1 MHKKVVTFIEKYKE
15 QIIILIIMLILALF
29 QVIRCIEYPGLYYD
43 AVNPDYMAVQLL
55 YPQVENP
62 LWIVPHTGF
71 PLLGQLYHGTLT
83 AWVQTVVIGLTG
95 NASLWTVRT
104 TNMAYIVGI
113 CWLCYLIGRWV
124 NINKIILYSGL
135 VVIILSPQA
144 YSLIRTQY
152 YIKLPG
158 TFFLLAAVYALMK
171 VSKNEQKK
179 GKLLILSG
187 VLCGLA
193 AYTYFIF
200 LFYIPA
206 MILFCL
212 VESKSKKD
220 KIKNVITWLIGV
232 LGGGTLYIIGFF
244 DLFLTYAT
252 WNDELKKCIIY
263 TFTVSLIGIVVI
275 CCSLCAK
282 NYYKDEVIKRV
293 CCFLVFIGGIGIF
306 IVGANLNKIL
316 DIILPQVQTLHVLGN
331 KISFY
336 TRVRQFFMFW
346 KEVMSNRSLEQMM
359 LGKNTSILSQTYSCV
374 FLLSL
379 LLSLITTRKEKGNHS
394 ILVGIKFFFLLLSSY
409 YIFSLPFISRM
420 GEQHFT
426 PNYFITMLMI
436 ILQLG
441 YLYSQNKNRMRQL
454 VCICVV
460 VILVVSVINSNLLN
474 TNMKLVG
481 GVDKYS
487 SEINQISKE
496 ALEDYMMGKKVV
508 YVFPEWGLFCGFNY
522 LTMNQIPVLL
532 KVDKQGLKDYV
543 EEGYTIKLCT
553 WEKEKVL
560 DYQKLLEDIGI
571 NYPQIRNRK
580 VFFEIHSDKNVIGIA
595 E

>member
-1 MHKKVVTFIEKYKE
+1 
-15 QIIILIIMLILALF
+15 
-29 QVIRCIEYPGLYYD
+29 
-43 AVNPDYMAVQLL
+43 
-55 YPQVENP
+55 
-62 LWIVPHTGF
+62 
-71 PLLGQLYHGTLT
+71 
-83 AWVQTVVIGLTG
+83 
-95 NASLWTVRT
+95 
-104 TNMAYIVGI
+104 
-113 CWLCYLIGRWV
+113 
-124 NINKIILYSGL
+124 
-135 VVIILSPQA
+135 
-144 YSLIRTQY
+144 
-152 YIKLPG
+152 
-158 TFFLLAAVYALMK
+158 
-171 VSKNEQKK
+171 
-179 GKLLILSG
+179 
-187 VLCGLA
+187 
-193 AYTYFIF
+193 
-200 LFYIPA
+200 
-206 MILFCL
+206 
-212 VESKSKKD
+212 
-220 KIKNVITWLIGV
+220 
-232 LGGGTLYIIGFF
+232 
-244 DLFLTYAT
+244 
-252 WNDELKKCIIY
+252 
-263 TFTVSLIGIVVI
+263 
-275 CCSLCAK
+275 
-282 NYYKDEVIKRV
+282 
-293 CCFLVFIGGIGIF
+293 
-306 IVGANLNKIL
+306 
-316 DIILPQVQTLHVLGN
+316 
-331 KISFY
+331 
-336 TRVRQFFMFW
+336 
-346 KEVMSNRSLEQMM
+346 
-359 LGKNTSILSQTYSCV
+359 
-374 FLLSL
+374 
-379 LLSLITTRKEKGNHS
+379 
-394 ILVGIKFFFLLLSSY
+394 
-409 YIFSLPFISRM
+409 M